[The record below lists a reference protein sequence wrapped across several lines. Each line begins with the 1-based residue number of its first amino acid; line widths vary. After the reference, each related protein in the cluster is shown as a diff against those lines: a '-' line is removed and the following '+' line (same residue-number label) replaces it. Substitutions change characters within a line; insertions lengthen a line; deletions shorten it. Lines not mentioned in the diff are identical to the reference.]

1 MAVIEVRKA
10 LDPLEL
16 EFQAGV
22 SRSVWKQQAWVWLST
37 QSHTYRIGGIDQTGK
52 SGFQSYDYEGFLG
65 NADREVQMPRIY
77 AKYPYGLG

>member
-10 LDPLEL
+10 LDPLDL

-22 SRSVWKQQAWVWLST
+22 SCSVWKQRRGFCLST

-52 SGFQSYDYEGFLG
+52 SGFRSYDYEGFLG

-77 AKYPYGLG
+77 AKYLYGLG